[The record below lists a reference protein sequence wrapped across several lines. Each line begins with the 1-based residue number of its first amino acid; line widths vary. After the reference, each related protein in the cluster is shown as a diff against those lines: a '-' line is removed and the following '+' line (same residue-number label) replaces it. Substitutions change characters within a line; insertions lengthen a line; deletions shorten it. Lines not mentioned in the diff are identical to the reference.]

1 MEMSST
7 NDVNS
12 QFADNFIAQA
22 EKKVN
27 LSFQPVAVVPGEVVT
42 ELVSR
47 GSKSIKIGAG
57 LEHENGSVHTT
68 AAGILKYRAPG
79 NYWVETDRK
88 RYFPKVEDQVV
99 GVIDQVLGDFYT
111 VNIFSGFNCIL
122 NRQAFEGATKRNKP
136 ELKRGDVVYAR
147 VIKCGIDCDAE
158 LSCVTTTGAKK
169 EWSTG
174 ETVSWFYVCKFG

>member
-1 MEMSST
+1 MSANSGI
-7 NDVNS
+7 ND
-12 QFADNFIAQA
+12 QFADNFLAQA

-27 LSFQPVAVVPGEVVT
+27 LAFQPVAVVPGELIT
-42 ELVSR
+42 DLVSS

-57 LEHENGSVHTT
+57 LDHENGNVNVTT
-68 AAGILKYRAPG
+68 AGTLRYRAPG
-79 NYWVETDRK
+79 SYWVDTDRK

-99 GVIDQVLGDFYT
+99 GIIDQVLGDFYS

-136 ELKRGDVVYAR
+136 ELKRGDVIYAR
-147 VIKCGIDCDAE
+147 VIKSGIDCDVE
-158 LSCVTTTGAKK
+158 LSCVTTTGTKK

-174 ETVSWFYVCKFG
+174 ETVRHIYGS

>member
-1 MEMSST
+1 MSGSSS
-7 NDVNS
+7 NINE
-12 QFADNFIAQA
+12 QFANNFIDQA

-27 LSFQPVAVVPGEVVT
+27 LGFQPVAVVPGEVVT
-42 ELVSR
+42 DLVSS
-47 GSKSIKIGAG
+47 GQKSIRIGNG
-57 LEHENGSVHTT
+57 LEHENGDVYTTT
-68 AAGILKYRAPG
+68 AGTLKYRAPG
-79 NYWVETDRK
+79 NYWIETNRK
-88 RYFPKVEDQVV
+88 RYYPKVEDQVV
-99 GVIDQVLGDFYT
+99 GIIDQVLGDFYT

-147 VIKCGIDCDAE
+147 VIKSGIDCDVE

-174 ETVSWFYVCKFG
+174 ETVR